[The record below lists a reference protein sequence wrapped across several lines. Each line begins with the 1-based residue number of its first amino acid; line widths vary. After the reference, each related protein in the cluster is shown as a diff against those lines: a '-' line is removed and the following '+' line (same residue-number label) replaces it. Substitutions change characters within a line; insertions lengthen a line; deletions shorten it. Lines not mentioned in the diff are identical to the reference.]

1 MVGITWNKKKYIMLH
16 NDNGL
21 KTKSLADN
29 IYFTLKD
36 IFLNISLEFKMYEAN
51 ELNGQLTNNI
61 KYEERGL
68 NFKYVELDG
77 DFIKNILDF
86 LNSIEPNDFE
96 INYESV
102 EDELD
107 ETTILSEY
115 INFDIWWKQLDELK
129 QILSNIKIK
138 ID

>member
-1 MVGITWNKKKYIMLH
+1 MLH